1 MGSDSRERG
10 HGDLRMLLVTAG
22 MQSWHRATLG
32 LLPTSLQ
39 PQEHLDISVGAVV
52 SPRCFYRMRRGL
64 LQEAGLCSSSWSWED
79 PEGSRRRD
87 DPSCASDPDWDIFK
101 QGIKIDSGWQRAL
114 DPGITVKG
122 LGGGQGGP
130 QPLTPSSP
138 PLTPHPGRSILA
150 CSQGGFCVT
159 TCPWGL
165 SPCPGHPPDPADARV
180 VLWGCSAP
188 RKCSL
193 MHWERTQAVL
203 APDPA
208 GKGICFS

>member
-1 MGSDSRERG
+1 
-10 HGDLRMLLVTAG
+10 MLLVTAG

-64 LQEAGLCSSSWSWED
+64 LQEAGLCSLCWSWED

-87 DPSCASDPDWDIFK
+87 DPSCASDPDGDIFK

-138 PLTPHPGRSILA
+138 PLTPHPDPPPWLVHPGLLSGWLL
-150 CSQGGFCVT
+150 CHHLPLGTVT
-159 TCPWGL
+159 LPR
-165 SPCPGHPPDPADARV
+165 PPP
-180 VLWGCSAP
+180 
-188 RKCSL
+188 
-193 MHWERTQAVL
+193 
-203 APDPA
+203 
-208 GKGICFS
+208 